1 MDTKRLKGLTYNC
14 FMYMMAKGMLNNQD
28 DTIKGLASFIYI
40 FTASEHLTFKEM
52 EDCVVYFFEEYSKG
66 LRCPLPESYVRSTIA
81 PAVLTVRN
89 FDVPLGGSIY
99 DIAMK
104 NY

>member
-1 MDTKRLKGLTYNC
+1 MEAKRLKGLTYNC
-14 FMYMMAKGMLNNQD
+14 FMYMMAKGMLNNQN

-40 FTASEHLTFKEM
+40 LKVNEGCSRKEM
-52 EDCVVYFFEEYSKG
+52 EDCVVYFFEEYSRG
-66 LRCPLPESYVRSTIA
+66 LSSPLLESYVRSTIV

-99 DIAMK
+99 AIAAK

>member
-1 MDTKRLKGLTYNC
+1 MDVIRLKGLTQNC
-14 FMYMMAKGMLNNQD
+14 FMYMMAKGMLNNQN

-40 FTASEHLTFKEM
+40 LTANEGCSRKEM

-66 LRCPLPESYVRSTIA
+66 LNNPLPEFYVRSTIA
-81 PAVLTVRN
+81 PAVLKINN
-89 FDVPLGGSIY
+89 FDVPLGASIY
-99 DIAMK
+99 AIAIK